1 MMCGRFTI
9 TLTVGLGERF
19 CVHLDREIAP
29 QYNVAPSEQAPV
41 IFRTEAGTGRELGMM
56 QWGLVPSWEKNPA
69 TARRP
74 INARAETLLTQ
85 PLFRSAAL
93 HRRCLVPA
101 TGFLEWRREGRVKVP
116 YYIRRKDGQL
126 MAFAGIYELWQGHA
140 PEPLRTFTIVTTTPN
155 PLVARYHDRMP
166 AILLPEHESCWADS
180 GEAGEKDLPDILLPY
195 PEELLEAYQV
205 SAAVNSPKNKG
216 PEVLRPAGD
225 RQLPF

>member
-1 MMCGRFTI
+1 MCGRFTI

-19 CVHLDREIAP
+19 RVHLDRQIAP
-29 QYNVAPSEQAPV
+29 QYNIAPSEQAPV
-41 IFRTEAGTGRELGMM
+41 IFRPEDGTGRELGMM
-56 QWGLVPSWEKNPA
+56 QWGLVPSWEKDPA

-93 HRRCLVPA
+93 YRRCLVPA
-101 TGFLEWRREGRVKVP
+101 TGFLEWRSEGRGKVP
-116 YYIRRKDGQL
+116 YYINRTDGQL
-126 MAFAGIYELWQGHA
+126 MAFAGIYELWQGPA
-140 PEPLRTFTIVTTTPN
+140 PEPLRTFTIVTTKPN

-166 AILLPEHESCWADS
+166 AILLPENESCWADS
-180 GEAGEKDLPDILLPY
+180 REAGEKDLPDILIPY
-195 PEELLEAYQV
+195 PEDLLEAYQV

-225 RQLPF
+225 RQLPV

>member
-1 MMCGRFTI
+1 MCGRFTI
-9 TLTVGLGERF
+9 TLTVGIGERF
-19 CVHLDREIAP
+19 RVHLDRQIAP
-29 QYNVAPSEQAPV
+29 QYNIAPSEQAPV
-41 IFRTEAGTGRELGMM
+41 IFRPEDGTGRELGMM
-56 QWGLVPSWEKNPA
+56 QWGLVPSWEKDPA
-69 TARRP
+69 SARRP

-101 TGFLEWRREGRVKVP
+101 TGFLEWRSEGRGKVP
-116 YYIRRKDGQL
+116 YYIRRTDGQL
-126 MAFAGIYELWQGHA
+126 MAFAGIYELWQGYA
-140 PEPLRTFTIVTTTPN
+140 PEPLRTFTIVTTQPN

-166 AILLPEHESCWADS
+166 AILLPEDESRWVDP
-180 GEAGEKDLPDILLPY
+180 GEPGEEELREILIPY
-195 PEELLEAYQV
+195 PEELMEAFQV

>member
-1 MMCGRFTI
+1 MCGRFTI

-41 IFRTEAGTGRELGMM
+41 IFRPETGTGRELGMM

-101 TGFLEWRREGRVKVP
+101 TGFLEWRQEGRGKAP

-126 MAFAGIYELWQGHA
+126 MAFAGVYELWQGHD
-140 PEPLRTFTIVTTTPN
+140 PEPLRTFAIVTTTPN

-166 AILLPEHESCWADS
+166 AILLPEHESCWVDS
-180 GEAGEKDLPDILLPY
+180 GETGQMDLPDILLPY

-216 PEVLRPAGD
+216 PEVLRPVGD